1 MRGLFL
7 FLLLNILSRSCAQNN
22 QDYWEAYL
30 AQYDKGVGSILV
42 NMSLKENA
50 PFPEFPFLLSARVKI
65 NHCSAEGLPEQ
76 NGWENLYKISDKIKA
91 EIDSHI
97 PSKAPG
103 VFTYQ
108 CWRTDYYYIRDT
120 AGVRQQLTAVFKNFF
135 PGQEYKIEFR
145 SDSSWEAYLTFLYPN
160 EETIEYISNE
170 KVLSQLMESGDKL
183 IKARKID
190 HWLYFKTE
198 TGRSKFII
206 YATEQGFKVE
216 SQETGQNKERNFS
229 LRLSR
234 TDKVDIKSISAIT
247 LQLKRKARQYDGDY
261 DGWETFVIK
270 E

>member
-1 MRGLFL
+1 MRALFL
-7 FLLLNILSRSCAQNN
+7 FFLLSILIQSGAQDNG
-22 QDYWEAYL
+22 DYWEAYL
-30 AQYDKGVGSILV
+30 AQYDKGAGSTLV

-50 PFPEFPFLLSARVKI
+50 PFREFPFLLSARVKI
-65 NHCSAEGLPEQ
+65 NLCSAEGLPEQ
-76 NGWENLYKISDKIKA
+76 NGWDNLYKISDKIKA
-91 EIDSHI
+91 EIDSRM

-108 CWRTDYYYIRDT
+108 CWRTDYYYIKDT
-120 AGVRQQLTAVFKNFF
+120 IGLRQQLTAVFRDFF
-135 PGQEYKIEFR
+135 PGQEYEIEFR
-145 SDSSWEAYLTFLYPN
+145 SDSSWQAYLTFLYPN

-183 IKARKID
+183 IKPRKID

-198 TGRSKFII
+198 TGRREFIS
-206 YATEQGFKVE
+206 YATEQGFKIE
-216 SQETGQNKERNFS
+216 SQETSQNKELKFS